1 MISYLK
7 KEEQIFDL
15 IVIYNPT
22 IDISDLEETDNEEL
36 VFLNKELER
45 RRKNNE
51 EGLTVDQVK
60 NLVSI
65 FCE

>member
-22 IDISDLEETDNEEL
+22 IDISDLEETENEEL